1 MKRDSLL
8 VVGLGQCGCALADL
22 LRCVNHRYSTLYINS
37 SLGDIKGL
45 KFADIDSN
53 VFIFS
58 GVDGAGRS
66 RKKAKTFFE
75 SDKIRLASF
84 IKNFSQFK
92 YMLIFTSFGGGT
104 GSGTFPEFVDIC
116 KTVMPSIVIN
126 VVGVLPSLK
135 ENKLEL
141 KNTIECLTEM
151 NKISKLL
158 NDVKYINN
166 DNGNSYKEINERAVR
181 DIDLAYGMTVHSE
194 IGSIDENNLTN
205 VTTCKG
211 YGVILRLK
219 SNPGNLSASIED
231 AVRESVFELPSSLKG
246 VYGAINVPKT
256 YSVDEMRDC
265 VETKETLYMGY
276 GSKNVICI
284 GGCSFPN
291 KCMDDIESTLK
302 EKEMRNSDYED
313 IGFSFKPK
321 YSTDVAVDAEK
332 QTKQNRTF
340 MNDDDID
347 KLFNEDN
354 YDF

>member
-8 VVGLGQCGCALADL
+8 VVGLGQCGCTLADL
-22 LRCVNHRYSTLYINS
+22 LKRVNHRYSTLYINS

-45 KFADIDSN
+45 KFANIDSN

-58 GVDGAGRS
+58 GVDGAGRN
-66 RKKAKTFFE
+66 RKKAKSFFE

-104 GSGTFPEFVDIC
+104 GSGTFTEFVEIC
-116 KTVMPSIVIN
+116 KTVMPSIIIN

-141 KNTIECLTEM
+141 KNTVECLTEM
-151 NKISKLL
+151 NKISKML
-158 NDVKYINN
+158 NDIKYINN

-211 YGVILRLK
+211 YGVILNLK
-219 SNPGNLSASIED
+219 LNPGDLSASIED
-231 AVRESVFELPSSLKG
+231 AVRDSVFELPSSLKG
-246 VYGAINVPKT
+246 VYGAINVPDT
-256 YSVDEMRDC
+256 YRVDEIRDC

-276 GSKNVICI
+276 GNKNVICI
-284 GGCSFPN
+284 GGCNFP
-291 KCMDDIESTLK
+291 KKYIDDIESTLK

-321 YSTDVAVDAEK
+321 YDTEVTVENE
-332 QTKQNRTF
+332 QLNKQNRTF
-340 MNDDDID
+340 VDDDDID
-347 KLFNEDN
+347 KLFNEEN